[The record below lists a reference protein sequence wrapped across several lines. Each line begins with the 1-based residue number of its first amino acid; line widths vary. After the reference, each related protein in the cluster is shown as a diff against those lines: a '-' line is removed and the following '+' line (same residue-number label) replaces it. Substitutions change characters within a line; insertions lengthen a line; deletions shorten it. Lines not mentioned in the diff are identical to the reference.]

1 MSLALMPVDQVIS
14 GFNEI
19 QSAAE
24 QLVGNPM
31 EDLLRYFERNWLNN
45 IELWNVFKRDT
56 RTNNVCE
63 GKNR

>member
-1 MSLALMPVDQVIS
+1 MSLALMPVDQVKS

-24 QLVGNPM
+24 QLVGSPM
-31 EDLLRYFERNWLNN
+31 ENLLRYFERNWLNN
-45 IELWNVFKRDT
+45 IELWNVFKCDT